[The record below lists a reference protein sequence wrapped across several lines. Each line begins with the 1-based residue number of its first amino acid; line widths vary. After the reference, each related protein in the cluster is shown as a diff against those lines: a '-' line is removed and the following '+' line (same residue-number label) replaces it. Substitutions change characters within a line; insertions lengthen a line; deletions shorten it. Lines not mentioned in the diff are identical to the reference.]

1 LAIIALLTGRTVT
14 TLVSSPFMIA
24 VLDAKPR

>member
-1 LAIIALLTGRTVT
+1 MAIIALSTGRAVT

-24 VLDAKPR
+24 VLDSKPR